1 MYLTGTLEG
10 DTMYLTSALE
20 GDLVNEG
27 EAIFEVIM
35 AENFKLTHDTKC
47 GAGGIKRNTNP
58 DTPQ

>member
-1 MYLTGTLEG
+1 MWDIYQSRLCNGNTIRKRKNKE
-10 DTMYLTSALE
+10 E
-20 GDLVNEG
+20 
-27 EAIFEVIM
+27 IFEVIM

>member
-1 MYLTGTLEG
+1 MYLTSTLEG

-35 AENFKLTHDTKC
+35 AENFLQLMTDTKS
-47 GAGGIKRNTNP
+47 
-58 DTPQ
+58 